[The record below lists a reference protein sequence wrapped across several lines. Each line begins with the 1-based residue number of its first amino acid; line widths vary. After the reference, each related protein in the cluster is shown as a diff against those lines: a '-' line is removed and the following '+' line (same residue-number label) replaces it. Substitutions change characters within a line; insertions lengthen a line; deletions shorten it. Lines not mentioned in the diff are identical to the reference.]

1 VNDLIRKGRAWAP
14 VLKSALLF
22 VLPAPLLISIVI
34 QLASGRLTQL
44 ATTCAALAAL
54 WGAGLLTWRAL
65 VAEARYFL
73 GELADPPRTPMKA
86 IGAALTAGGA
96 ALMGLAGDHGIANAV
111 VLAALAGVG
120 HVFFYGADLKP
131 RRIDIVNV
139 DGVDVAA
146 VTATLKQA
154 YGRLRG
160 IETAAHA
167 IAVPEFGERL
177 SRITAIGHDILS
189 EIERDPRDASR
200 ARKFLNLYLDSAE
213 RVTTEYART
222 HRQLRSRPLED
233 NFRQLLVDMEST
245 FDEQRKRLLEND
257 LTSLDVEIE
266 VLNTRLK
273 REGVN

>member
-1 VNDLIRKGRAWAP
+1 MNDLIRKGRAWAP

-22 VLPAPLLISIVI
+22 VLAAPLLVSIVI
-34 QLASGRLTQL
+34 QLASGRMAQL
-44 ATTCAALAAL
+44 ASTCAALAAL
-54 WGAGLLTWRAL
+54 WGAGVLTWRAL

-73 GELADPPRTPMKA
+73 GELADPPRVPLKGIATVLS
-86 IGAALTAGGA
+86 AAGA
-96 ALMGLAGDHGIANAV
+96 ALMGLAGDHGAANAI

-120 HVFFYGADLKP
+120 YVCFYGADLKP
-131 RRIDIVNV
+131 RRVSIPNV
-139 DGVDVAA
+139 DGVDIAA

-177 SRITAIGHDILS
+177 SRITAIGHDILG

-200 ARKFLNLYLDSAE
+200 ARKFLNIYLDSAE

-222 HRQLRSRPLED
+222 HRQLRNRPLED

-245 FDEQRKRLLEND
+245 FDEQHKKLLEND

-273 REGVN
+273 REGVK

>member
-22 VLPAPLLISIVI
+22 VLPVPLLISIVI
-34 QLASGRLTQL
+34 QLASGRMTQL
-44 ATTCAALAAL
+44 AATCAALAAL
-54 WGAGLLTWRAL
+54 WGAGVLTWRAL

-73 GELADPPRTPMKA
+73 GERPDPPRLPLKA
-86 IGAALTAGGA
+86 IGAVLTAAGA
-96 ALMGLAGDHGIANAV
+96 ALMGFAGDHGIANAV
-111 VLAALAGVG
+111 VLAALARVG
-120 HVFFYGADLKP
+120 YVCFYGADLKP
-131 RRIDIVNV
+131 RRIAIPNV

-160 IETAAHA
+160 IEAAAHA

-177 SRITAIGHDILS
+177 SRITAIGHDILG

-200 ARKFLNLYLDSAE
+200 ARKFLNIYLDSAD

-245 FDEQRKRLLEND
+245 FDDQRKKLVEND